1 MNPAFQSVTLPPM
14 DMYNENLISNVHPP
28 NWVNPK
34 PADCYDLV
42 VIGAGTAGLVVA
54 AGAAGLGLG
63 LKVALIEKHLM
74 GGDCL
79 NVGCV
84 PSKCLIRSSRVV
96 GELWES
102 EAFGVKVT
110 EPIDVDFPAV
120 MERMRRIRAGISHHD
135 SAQRFQ
141 KLGIDVFLGNGRF
154 ASSDTIQVGDNTLRF
169 KKAVIATGARAVKPP
184 IEGIDAAGYLTNE
197 TVFSLTE
204 RPNRLTV
211 IGGGPIG
218 CELAQAF
225 RRLGCEVILFHRGT
239 HLLNKEDADAAEVV
253 QQKFLQEGIRLV
265 LGCQMRRV
273 EKTATGKTLYF
284 SCNGQEESV
293 TVDEILAGTG
303 RAPNVE
309 GLNLA
314 GVGVEYDSRRGV
326 EVNDYLQTRNPKIY
340 AAGDIC
346 MNWKFT
352 HAADAAARIVIKNT
366 LFSPFG
372 FGRYKLS
379 SLIIPRVTY
388 TDPEIAHVGLSE
400 QAAQS
405 QGISVNTIK
414 IPFSSVDRAIAD
426 GEENGFVKIHHKVGS
441 DEIMGA
447 TIVARHAGEMISE
460 VTTAIVHK
468 IGLSKLS
475 SVIHPY
481 PTQAEGI
488 KKAADA
494 YRRTL
499 LTPRTKRLLGLLTK
513 LPA

>member
-1 MNPAFQSVTLPPM
+1 MSNSSFQSIKFPPM
-14 DMYNENLISNVHPP
+14 DEHNQKLLSYVHPP
-28 NWVNPK
+28 DWTNPQ

-54 AGAAGLGLG
+54 AGAAGLDIG
-63 LKVALIEKHLM
+63 LKIALIEKHLM

-84 PSKCLIRSSRVV
+84 PSKCIIRSSRVV
-96 GELWES
+96 GEMRDAEL
-102 EAFGVKVT
+102 FGIRPPKQI
-110 EPIDVDFPAV
+110 EVDFPAV
-120 MERMRRIRAGISHHD
+120 MERMRKLRAGISHHD

-141 KLGIDVFLGNGRF
+141 QLGIDVFLGEGHFLRNNSIKVSG
-154 ASSDTIQVGDNTLRF
+154 QTLRY
-169 KKAVIATGARAVKPP
+169 KKAVIATGARAVRPS
-184 IEGIDAAGYLTNE
+184 IEGIEQTGFLTNE
-197 TVFSLTE
+197 TVFSLTQRPE
-204 RPNRLTV
+204 RLAV

-225 RRLGCEVILFHRGT
+225 HRLESKVILFHRHS
-239 HLLNKEDADAAEVV
+239 HLLNKEDTDAAEIV
-253 QQKFLQEGIRLV
+253 QNAFIREGIDLV
-265 LGCQMRRV
+265 LDSQIQRV
-273 EKTATGKTLYF
+273 ENSPEGKTLYYT
-284 SCNGQEESV
+284 CNGTKQSV
-293 TVDEILAGTG
+293 TVDEILVGAG

-309 GLNLA
+309 GLNLEA
-314 GVGVEYDSRRGV
+314 VGVEYDRKGV
-326 EVNDYLQTRNPKIY
+326 KVNDYLQTTNPKIY

-372 FGRYKLS
+372 LGRSKLS
-379 SLIIPRVTY
+379 NLVMPWVTY
-388 TDPEIAHVGLSE
+388 TDPEIAHVGMYE
-400 QAAQS
+400 HEAQEK
-405 QGISVNTIK
+405 GIEVNTIK

-426 GEENGFVKIHHKVGS
+426 GEEEGFVKIHHKKGS
-441 DEIMGA
+441 DQILGA

-460 VTTAIVHK
+460 VTTAIVNK
-468 IGLSKLS
+468 VGLNGLS

-499 LTPRTKRLLGLLTK
+499 LTPTSKKILGLLTK
-513 LPA
+513 LS